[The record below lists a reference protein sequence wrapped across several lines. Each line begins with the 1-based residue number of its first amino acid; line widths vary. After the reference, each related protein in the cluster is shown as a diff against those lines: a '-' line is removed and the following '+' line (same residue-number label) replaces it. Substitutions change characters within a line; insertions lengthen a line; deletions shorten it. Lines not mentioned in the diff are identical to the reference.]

1 MNREALE
8 PGVAGSAAVPEYRK
22 PMDAGPPAARSLAWN
37 SFWTVAMT
45 SSGGLIAVLVPP
57 FLARTLT
64 HDEFGVW
71 ALALQLASYV
81 LVLGFGLQN
90 AVGRFVALAH
100 GPKAAALRSG
110 VVVAGFHLACAAAL
124 AGIVLIGAAAF
135 ALPYFLTEM
144 PEALVADFRI
154 ALLLCGGA
162 AALALTAMPFTG
174 VFLGEQRA
182 HVPAVIVLL
191 GRVAQCVLLIVAA
204 VVFGTIE
211 ALAIAFCL
219 GQALTTG
226 GQLVAWSAGGGA
238 RLLGRRAGAAHYR
251 ELWSFCAPFVLW
263 NSLAAL
269 SFGSDLL
276 IVSKVDFSATP
287 YYAVSLTIATTF
299 VGLLASGYNSL
310 LPAAARHVGTG
321 NRRALLGMLRR
332 GGRMG
337 VGISVALGVPL
348 VFAAT
353 GPLALWVGPSY
364 AEASA
369 PYVALLILA
378 QIVRLTMSMYG
389 SVTIATGRHRAV
401 LLPPLLDAAVG
412 LAVGIGLGSLIGATG
427 VALGM
432 IAGATVSFAT
442 WYYKD
447 PLREVFGLPHVARAF
462 VAACAPPVIAAV
474 AGSMLAGSA
483 LLALGALDDDR
494 ARLAASLAV
503 AVVVAAVAFKRPAAF
518 ELEAS
523 RAR

>member
-8 PGVAGSAAVPEYRK
+8 HGAAGSAAVPEYRK
-22 PMDAGPPAARSLAWN
+22 PVDAGPPAVRSLAWN
-37 SFWTVAMT
+37 GLWTVAMT

-64 HDEFGVW
+64 HDEFGAW
-71 ALALQLASYV
+71 ALALQVASYV

-100 GPKAAALRSG
+100 GPGTAVSRSG
-110 VVVAGFHLACAAAL
+110 VVVAGFHMACAAAI
-124 AGIVLIGAAAF
+124 AGIVLVAVAAF
-135 ALPYFLTEM
+135 ALPYFLTQM

-154 ALLLCGGA
+154 ALLLCGAA

-182 HVPAVIVLL
+182 HVPAVIVLS
-191 GRVAQCVLLIVAA
+191 GRAAQCALLIVAA
-204 VVFGTIE
+204 IHFGTIE
-211 ALAIAFCL
+211 ALAIAYCV

-226 GQLVAWSAGGGA
+226 GQLVAWSASGGV
-238 RLLGRRAGAAHYR
+238 RLLGRRASAAHYR

-263 NSLAAL
+263 NTLAAL

-321 NRRALLGMLRR
+321 NRHALLGMLRR

-364 AEASA
+364 AEAAA
-369 PYVALLILA
+369 PYVAVLIVA

-389 SVTIATGRHRAV
+389 SVTIAAGRHRAV

-412 LAVGIGLGSLIGATG
+412 LAVGIGLGMLIGAIG
-427 VALGM
+427 VAIGM
-432 IAGATVSFAT
+432 LAGAVTSFAT

-462 VAACAPPVIAAV
+462 VAACAPPVLAAAV
-474 AGSMLAGSA
+474 GSMLAGSA

-503 AVVVAAVAFKRPAAF
+503 AAAVAVVAFKRPASLTQ
-518 ELEAS
+518 EIG
-523 RAR
+523 RAG